1 MKEMKT
7 INRILFFVLTVLMA
21 GACTQN
27 YIDDISKVEP
37 GPDETAPQVTVK
49 FPPEGYE
56 LQTNAAIASI
66 NIDFEVRDDIEIGSV
81 SVAINGTEIASF
93 NDFLDYR
100 VFKKQYTFDN
110 VTTGSHVL
118 SVTATDLEGK
128 TTTKNVNFSKAP
140 PYVPLYAGEVFYMPF
155 NSEFRE
161 MNNLQLATVVGS
173 PSFGDGIQGGK
184 AYQGAADSY
193 LTFPVSILQGSAE
206 VSASFW
212 MKVDNSAD
220 RAGILVVAP
229 PADNNNDRTKGFR
242 FFREASNAGAT
253 QRFKLNVGNGAAD
266 TWVDGGAAADVTP
279 NTGEWVHFAFSVS
292 TTEAVVY
299 INGEVV
305 KQSPFTGIDWTGTGQ
320 ISIMSGSP
328 NWTGWNHFS
337 DRSMLD
343 ELRIFNKALTQNEIR
358 SIMVKEMAVVHMDFN
373 GDFED
378 VISGNDATAVGSPGF
393 EYGGGIS
400 GDAYKGA
407 ADSYLSFP
415 ADVLKGSPEMSAS
428 FWMKVNNSMDRAG
441 ILVVTPPS
449 ENNNDRTKGFRFFRE
464 ASNAGATQ
472 RFKLNVGN
480 GAADTWVDGGADADV
495 TPNTGE
501 WVHFAF
507 SVSTSEAV
515 VYINGE
521 VAKQGAFT
529 GIDWTGCEQIS
540 IMSGSPN
547 WTGWNHFSD
556 GSLLDEL
563 YLFNRPLSQ
572 EDVQAM
578 MNAEL

>member
-1 MKEMKT
+1 MNTMKT
-7 INRILFFVLTVLMA
+7 INRILFFVLAVFLA

-37 GPDETAPQVTVK
+37 GPDETAPQVTVN

-56 LQTNAAIASI
+56 LQTNDAVASI
-66 NIDFEVRDDIEIGSV
+66 DIDFEVRDDIEIGSV
-81 SVAINGTEIASF
+81 SVLINGTEIASF

-100 VFKKQYTFDN
+100 VFKQKYTFDN

-118 SVTATDLEGK
+118 TINATDLEGQ
-128 TTTKNVNFSKAP
+128 TTTKNVNFAKAP
-140 PYVPLYAGEVFYMPF
+140 PYVPLYEGEVFYMPF

-161 MNNLQLATVVGS
+161 MNSLQLATAVGS
-173 PSFGDGIQGGK
+173 PAFGDGIQGGK

-193 LTFPVSILQGSAE
+193 LSFPAGILQGSDE

-212 MKVDNSAD
+212 LKIDDSAD

-242 FFREASNAGAT
+242 FFREASNGGAT
-253 QRFKLNVGNGAAD
+253 QRFKLNVGSGSAE

-292 TTEAVVY
+292 ATEAVVY
-299 INGEVV
+299 INGEVA
-305 KQSPFTGIDWTGTGQ
+305 KQSVFDGIDWTGTDQ

-328 NWTGWNHFS
+328 NWTGWDHFS
-337 DRSMLD
+337 DGSMMD

-378 VISGNDATAVGSPGF
+378 AISGNEATAVGSPEI

-407 ADSYLSFP
+407 PDSYLSFP
-415 ADVLKGSPEMSAS
+415 ADVLKGSAEMSAS
-428 FWMKVNNSMDRAG
+428 LWLKIDNSADRAG

-449 ENNNDRTKGFRFFRE
+449 DNNNDRTKGFRFFRE
-464 ASNAGATQ
+464 ASNAGVTQ

-480 GAADTWVDGGADADV
+480 GTADTWVDGGIAADV
-495 TPNTGE
+495 IPNTGE

-507 SVSTSEAV
+507 SVSTAEAV

-521 VAKQGAFT
+521 VAKQNVFD
-529 GIDWTGCEQIS
+529 GIDWTGCDQIS

-547 WTGWNHFSD
+547 WTGWDHFSD
-556 GSLLDEL
+556 GSMLDEL
-563 YLFNRPLSQ
+563 YLFDKPLTQ